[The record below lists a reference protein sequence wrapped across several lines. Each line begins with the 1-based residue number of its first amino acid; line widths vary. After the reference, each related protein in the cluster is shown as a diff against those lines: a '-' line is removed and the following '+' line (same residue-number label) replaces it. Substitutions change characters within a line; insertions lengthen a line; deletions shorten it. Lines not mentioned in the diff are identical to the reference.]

1 MRKLK
6 AWMIAPIAAASLSLA
21 GCVVL
26 RSSSI
31 SDASGKGS
39 PVNALASDMGYL
51 YLVAPGDVTD
61 VAAGKLVGGCP
72 SGKITDVQTQM
83 SMRDFLGIVQY
94 YEVNANGVCL

>member
-1 MRKLK
+1 MRKLTG
-6 AWMIAPIAAASLSLA
+6 WMIAPIAAASLSLA

-26 RSSSI
+26 RSSAI
-31 SDASGKGS
+31 SDTSGKGS
-39 PVNALASDMGYL
+39 PVNAQANDMGYL

-61 VAAGKLVGGCP
+61 AAAGKLVGGCP
-72 SGKITDVQTQM
+72 SGKVTDVQTQL